1 MILPLTPLP
10 LQPSIPSGGFLNPLI
25 ASHNSSL
32 CQESL
37 KIALHSSSASL
48 PPLSTTAASTQYFAT
63 TFPQRT
69 LGPLF
74 KRLRVLQFRWGKGK
88 GEVPERKYDREK
100 NASETLVWDLF
111 HALEKEEFTLHY
123 QPQIHLDTGNLLGVE
138 TLIRWRHPRLGP
150 ISPAEFIPIA
160 EKTGLIVPIGY
171 WVLKQSCLQYQR
183 WRSLGIPPFKLAV
196 NLSLRQLQEEDLLN
210 KIQWILEDTQMN
222 PKELA
227 LEVTESLVFQDPDQA
242 IARLIGLQKMGIQIA
257 IDDFGVGY
265 SSLSYLKNLPIHTL
279 KIDKSFLDDLIT
291 TEKNQVILQSIIEL
305 GHRLNLKI
313 IAEGVESQEQL
324 NILKEMKC
332 DYGQGYLF
340 SRPLGLLEITHYF
353 QEAIFC
359 NHSLLALTNSST
371 LL

>member
-1 MILPLTPLP
+1 MILPLAPLP
-10 LQPSIPSGGFLNPLI
+10 LQPSIHSGGFLNPLI

-32 CQESL
+32 CQEL
-37 KIALHSSSASL
+37 LTIILHSSPASS
-48 PPLSTTAASTQYFAT
+48 PPMSTTAALTQSFAT
-63 TFPQRT
+63 PFPQKT
-69 LGPLF
+69 LGRLF
-74 KRLRVLQFRWGKGK
+74 KWLRVLQFRGGNGK
-88 GEVPERKYDREK
+88 GEVPEREYDRK
-100 NASETLVWDLF
+100 KDTSKTLVWDLF
-111 HALEKEEFTLHY
+111 QALEKEEFTLHY

-183 WRSLGIPPFKLAV
+183 WRSLDIPPFKLAV

-210 KIQWILEDTQMN
+210 RIQWILEETQMN

-227 LEVTESLVFQDPDQA
+227 LEVTESLVFQDPAQA
-242 IARLIGLQKMGIQIA
+242 IARLTGLQKMGIQIA

-291 TEKNQVILQSIIEL
+291 IEKNQVILQSIIEL
-305 GHRLNLKI
+305 GHRLSLQI
-313 IAEGVESQEQL
+313 IAEGIESQEQL
-324 NILKEMKC
+324 DILKEMKC

-340 SRPLGLLEITHYF
+340 SHPLGLPEITHYF
-353 QEAIFC
+353 QQAILLD
-359 NHSLLALTNSST
+359 HSLLSFTS
-371 LL
+371 